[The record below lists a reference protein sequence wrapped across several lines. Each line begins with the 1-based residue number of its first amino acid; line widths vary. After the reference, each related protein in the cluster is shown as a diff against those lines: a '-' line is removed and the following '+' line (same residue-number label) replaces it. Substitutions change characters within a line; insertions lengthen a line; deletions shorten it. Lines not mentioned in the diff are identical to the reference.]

1 MRLPAALRIL
11 ALGTGFIVLFGC
23 GKKEEK
29 KPLPPPVKIAVCFD
43 DLNRDGN
50 KIIKKVMEGREKKDN
65 VEITWI
71 DAENDRQKQNKQLED
86 LAGKKVKAAIIQFID
101 PAAGAEAVRGLAEK
115 NIRVIALESLPQDSP
130 VDAYISSDHGLTG
143 QLLARFIINSAR
155 KSAGL
160 AVLPGPAGQ
169 NQNAQDQQGQAKQQG
184 QQEQSGPSIPPEIQ
198 LGGKIPIGV
207 VLLTGDPSDFISGEI
222 AASIRSNL
230 QGSSEVSIISV
241 EQVPQGDPSQVPAV
255 IQRILTRQGNNIQ
268 AVMAT
273 DSRLALA
280 AVQVLKSAGINNRVL
295 TAGAGADE
303 KAAKALESG
312 DHDAEIDTRPD
323 LLGQFALDAAVSLVS
338 GGRWEYGGQTPS
350 GSYSVP
356 SRITPVRLI
365 QGDNVFLLKEQWKG
379 IGGDKGQDKKKESG
393 GSEGSGGSSDSGG
406 SGDGQGSGGDNQGS
420 GGEGGQQ
427 GDKGQGGKTTLR
439 ITTQDGK
446 TMEVQI
452 NGEVKKIESMGG
464 EQGGGQQGQEGQQ
477 GGQ

>member
-1 MRLPAALRIL
+1 MRISAALRFL
-11 ALGTGFIVLFGC
+11 ALAAAIFLLWGC
-23 GKKEEK
+23 SKKEEK
-29 KPLPPPVKIAVCFD
+29 KPLPPPMKIAVCFD

-71 DAENDRQKQNKQLED
+71 DAENDRQKQNKRLEE

-101 PAAGAEAVRGLAEK
+101 PSAGASAVRAMAEK
-115 NIRVIALESLPQDSP
+115 NIKVIALESLPQDSP
-130 VDAYISSDHGLTG
+130 VDAYVSSDHGLAG
-143 QLLARFIINSAR
+143 QLLARFMINSAR

-160 AVLPGPAGQ
+160 PVLPGTSASQ
-169 NQNAQDQQGQAKQQG
+169 NQNIQGQQGQ
-184 QQEQSGPSIPPEIQ
+184 SGSSIPPEIQ

-222 AASIRSNL
+222 AASIRSSL
-230 QGSSEVSIISV
+230 QGSKEVSIISV
-241 EQVPQGDPSQVPAV
+241 EQVPQSDPSQVPAV
-255 IQRILTRQGNNIQ
+255 LQKVLTKHGNIIQ

-273 DSRLALA
+273 DSRLAIA

-323 LLGQFALDAAVSLVS
+323 LLGQYALDAAVSLVS
-338 GGRWEYGGQTPS
+338 GGRWQYDGQTPS

-365 QGDNVFLLKEQWKG
+365 QGENVFLLKQQWKV
-379 IGGDKGQDKKKESG
+379 IEGDKGQDKKKESG
-393 GSEGSGGSSDSGG
+393 GSGGSGGSGE
-406 SGDGQGSGGDNQGS
+406 GQGSGGGGQGS
-420 GGEGGQQ
+420 GSEGGQQ
-427 GDKGQGGKTTLR
+427 GEKGQGGQGGKTMLR

-464 EQGGGQQGQEGQQ
+464 GQGGGQGGSQGGSQQ